1 MSILREIRPAVSLV
15 VLFTVFTG
23 FILPE
28 AFTGVM
34 QAALPSQANGS
45 LITENGQV
53 VGSALIGQN
62 FTSPKYFQPRPS
74 ALTGTDAKGNSIP
87 TPYDASE
94 SGASNLA
101 PTTPPLLPT
110 TNHGVA
116 PPPNA
121 PGESAAPNPAPTS
134 AALLTNI
141 KQRVAAYTKAFG
153 PGPIPADAVTTS
165 GSGLDPD
172 ISLANALRQAPA
184 VAAARR
190 LPADT
195 VLNLVNQMT
204 HHAVLGIIG
213 TDPLNVLNLN
223 LALDQLPTA

>member
-1 MSILREIRPAVSLV
+1 MSILREVRPAVSLV
-15 VLFTVFTG
+15 ILFTVFTG

-34 QAALPSQANGS
+34 QVALPAQANGS

-74 ALTGTDAKGNSIP
+74 ALMGTDAKGNSIP
-87 TPYDASE
+87 TPYDASK
-94 SGASNLA
+94 SGASNLGA
-101 PTTPPLLPT
+101 
-110 TNHGVA
+110 
-116 PPPNA
+116 
-121 PGESAAPNPAPTS
+121 TS
-134 AALLTNI
+134 AALLTTV

-153 PGPIPADAVTTS
+153 PGPVPADAATAS

-172 ISLANALRQAPA
+172 ISLENALRQAPA
-184 VAAARR
+184 VAAARK
-190 LPADT
+190 LPPET

-204 HHAVLGIIG
+204 HHAFLGIVG
-213 TDPLNVLNLN
+213 TDHLNVLQLN
-223 LALDQLPTA
+223 LALDQLPAAQ

>member
-15 VLFTVFTG
+15 VLFTLFTG

-34 QAALPSQANGS
+34 QVALPSQANGS

-53 VGSALIGQN
+53 AGSALIGQN

-101 PTTPPLLPT
+101 PT
-110 TNHGVA
+110 
-116 PPPNA
+116 
-121 PGESAAPNPAPTS
+121 S
-134 AALLTNI
+134 AALLTSI

-153 PGPIPADAVTTS
+153 PGPVPADAVTSS

-172 ISLANALRQAPA
+172 ISLDNALRQAAA
-184 VAAARR
+184 VAAARK

-195 VLNLVNQMT
+195 VINLVNQMT
-204 HHAVLGIIG
+204 HHAFLGIVG
-213 TDPLNVLNLN
+213 TDHLNVLELN
-223 LALDQLPTA
+223 LALDQLPAAQ